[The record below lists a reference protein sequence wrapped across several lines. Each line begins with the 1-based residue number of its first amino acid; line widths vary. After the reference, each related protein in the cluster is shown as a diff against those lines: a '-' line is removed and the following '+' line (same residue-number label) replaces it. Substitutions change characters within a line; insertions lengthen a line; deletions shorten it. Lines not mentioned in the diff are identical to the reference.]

1 MIDPQQI
8 MDAILGLSARPEWT
22 ERNMDPER
30 AKIDLILLA
39 ARGDVVTV
47 AGMARRWGMPRTSAR
62 RVIQAATALVPW
74 LGTYLDS
81 PKKDPVTSHEAA
93 NLDTMMDMGV
103 DMLPDIQNQGTA
115 EAQAKLADTVADRGA
130 DILMDSPQNLQSVD
144 HEAEGLVM
152 KLDTMTEPESGA
164 AFPSEVAPLDDVQEI
179 EPMDITVDMGTD
191 SQSQDM
197 AEAPAMLADTLADR
211 GADSETT
218 GVREAFLDITDLD
231 EPGEI
236 DGMAALESLLDALP
250 AETQRQAPVIGM
262 GLRRPPVAVSPAPAP
277 AADDEPQVEVRARE
291 MAAEAWDCAD
301 ARTFQT
307 CEGEF
312 EQFWM
317 CRKRHF
323 MDQARQEL
331 AVS

>member
-1 MIDPQQI
+1 MVERQQI
-8 MDAILGLSARPEWT
+8 MDAILGLAERPEWC
-22 ERNMDPER
+22 ERSMDPER
-30 AKIDLILLA
+30 AKVDLVLLA
-39 ARGDVVTV
+39 ARGDAVTV

-62 RVIQAATALVPW
+62 RVMQTAAKLVPW
-74 LGTYLDS
+74 LDS
-81 PKKDPVTSHEAA
+81 PKNDHVTDHEAA
-93 NLDTMMDMGV
+93 CLDTMV
-103 DMLPDIQNQGTA
+103 DMDADTMPDSQSRDA
-115 EAQAKLADTVADRGA
+115 AAAPAMLADTVADIGA
-130 DILMDSPQNLQSVD
+130 DSLMDSQQNMQSGD
-144 HEAEGLVM
+144 HEDEELVM
-152 KLDTMTEPESGA
+152 KLDTMTEQWPG
-164 AFPSEVAPLDDVQEI
+164 EVAFLSDVQES
-179 EPMDITVDMGTD
+179 ESMDSMVDMDTD
-191 SQSQDM
+191 SQNQDM
-197 AEAPAMLADTLADR
+197 AEVPAMLADTISDM

-262 GLRRPPVAVSPAPAP
+262 GLRRPPVAISLAPAP
-277 AADDEPQVEVRARE
+277 AADDESQVEVRARE

-323 MDQARQEL
+323 LELAGQEL
-331 AVS
+331 AGS